1 MKNLVQHILE
11 TNNLKQKD
19 LAAML
24 KVSAAQVSKWK
35 KGEDIPYSRLEELR
49 QLAQLPDN
57 YELIRLAGGEESVEF
72 WKVLI
77 RDAILPGLE
86 QGLDGF
92 FYEYEDEV
100 EPNLERLLQLFE
112 RLGIE
117 GPYHAPREIGFV
129 DEESEVAYTNEKL
142 MDLTTEILNNLSM
155 LEYWFSNFICMRN
168 HCDYDDL
175 ILEIEVAIEAELLDV
190 TLLHL
195 DQENFDFLNKEILK
209 ELNLKTKR
217 TVSKL
222 LGEYH
227 MQLAIKNLPFF
238 TDLYRLLKQVPETLD
253 DEAMLFYY
261 ALDSDKYQ
269 NQSTKVMT
277 AMLVDLSETVRKL
290 EEKIDT
296 LNGL

>member
-1 MKNLVQHILE
+1 
-11 TNNLKQKD
+11 
-19 LAAML
+19 
-24 KVSAAQVSKWK
+24 
-35 KGEDIPYSRLEELR
+35 
-49 QLAQLPDN
+49 
-57 YELIRLAGGEESVEF
+57 
-72 WKVLI
+72 
-77 RDAILPGLE
+77 
-86 QGLDGF
+86 
-92 FYEYEDEV
+92 
-100 EPNLERLLQLFE
+100 
-112 RLGIE
+112 
-117 GPYHAPREIGFV
+117 
-129 DEESEVAYTNEKL
+129 
-142 MDLTTEILNNLSM
+142 M

-195 DQENFDFLNKEILK
+195 DQENFDFLDKEILK

-217 TVSKL
+217 TVSEL